1 MQIKEKAQSF
11 QYKII
16 YEACNPCN
24 NTTKL
29 SLAFK
34 QPSTNDTYY
43 VLPQKGSGA
52 KIPLV
57 LQKRTDQDCTSVA
70 VFEPVPVHC

>member
-1 MQIKEKAQSF
+1 MQIKENAQTF
-11 QYKII
+11 QYQMI
-16 YEACNPCN
+16 YEICDPCKK
-24 NTTKL
+24 TF

-34 QPSTNDTYY
+34 QPNTNDTYY
-43 VLPQKGSGA
+43 VLPQEGSGA

-57 LQKRTDQDCTSVA
+57 LQKSTDQDCTSVD